1 MSQDPEDNYL
11 IQLGRRLAKVRHDAG
26 LNQIPFA
33 EKLGVSQG
41 AYTGYERGQRE
52 IPLKAYKVLYKE
64 YGVLP
69 DWFFFGEGCAY
80 KHELENI
87 RFLIKK
93 FLEKNYDK
101 SSSKAGKEVLLEE
114 ELLQIMNAIGSF
126 KEEIA
131 ISYMRKK

>member
-1 MSQDPEDNYL
+1 MSQDLENDYL

-87 RFLIKK
+87 RFKIKK
-93 FLEKNYDK
+93 FLEKNYEQSADMVEK
-101 SSSKAGKEVLLEE
+101 DASLEE
-114 ELLQIMNAIGSF
+114 DLLQIMNAIGSF

-131 ISYMRKK
+131 VSYMRKK